1 MPEQTETTE
10 LRVKIGSK
18 VLIRLDRNRLL
29 SLTIGA
35 FHQGDPDRGIIS
47 CDAPLA
53 KALLGR
59 QAGETAA
66 YTAGDRI
73 HEAQIIKIE

>member
-1 MPEQTETTE
+1 MPKQTETTE
-10 LRVKIGSK
+10 QRVKIGSK
-18 VLIRLDRNRLL
+18 VLMRLDENRLL

-35 FHQGDPDRGIIS
+35 INEGDPDRGIVS
-47 CDAPLA
+47 CNTPLA

-59 QAGETAA
+59 HVGETAI

-73 HEAQIIKIE
+73 HEAQIIKIK